1 MNRPYIVC
9 HMVMTPD
16 GKVTGDFLSTPECEA
31 AAELY
36 YDINRADP
44 ATAFACG
51 RVTMEG
57 SFTHGWQPDL
67 APFEGADVEPG
78 DFVAQAAA
86 RRYAVAF
93 DRMGCLGWQAPE
105 IEDADPGYGGSHIV
119 EVLSSAASLAYR
131 AYLRSIG
138 VSYIVADDIPM
149 ALCKLR
155 DLFGIERMLLEGGAD
170 INGAFLRAGAVDEL
184 SLVLAP
190 VIGAAGDKSL
200 FTGAVLT
207 SFVPAGVEHPE
218 GPYPVLRFKRK
229 VD

>member
-16 GKVTGDFLSTPECEA
+16 GKVTGEFLSTPECEA

-36 YDINRADP
+36 YDINREDP

-67 APFEGADVEPG
+67 APFEGAEVEPG

-93 DRMGCLGWQAPE
+93 DRMGRLGWQAAE

-119 EVLSSAASLAYR
+119 EVLSSAAPLAYR

-138 VSYIVADDIPM
+138 VSYIVADDIPT
-149 ALCKLR
+149 ALSKLSE
-155 DLFGIERMLLEGGAD
+155 LFGIERLLLEGGAD

-200 FTGAVLT
+200 FAGAVLT
-207 SFVPAGVEHPE
+207 SFVSMGVGHPE
-218 GPYPVLRFKRK
+218 GPYPVLRFKRRGE
-229 VD
+229 